1 MTMFHTARRTT
12 MTQTLRVPAPQAAM
26 RLTPL
31 AYAVAV
37 LLAAGGTLQQAQAQ
51 QAFSGA
57 WFAGKGAT
65 QATAVQTGRQPG
77 GVPLAGRPAA
87 PGAQTGEQLQRSL
100 NNLNLAAR
108 AIAAQQAAQAQ
119 ARQGAAAAPG
129 VPDGLVNGGLKID
142 ANSLTA
148 GWLNAQAPVQTVQ
161 GGKTTVLVRQTA
173 DKAILNWET
182 LNVGKDTTLSFQQQK
197 DWAVLNRVNDP
208 LARPSQIQGRI
219 EGDGTVLLVN
229 RNGIVFHGASQ
240 VDTRNLVA
248 AAAGIGDAQFR
259 ERGIYSNGSAPSI
272 SDALGKVDVLRGA
285 RLAARAPANSTEG
298 GGYVLLAGAEVH
310 NGGEILAPK
319 GQALLAAGDSF
330 VIRKGVGTDGNAL
343 STTRGNEVVPR
354 SGVAGATGKVTN
366 SGLIQAREGDATLA
380 GREVRQDGVLL
391 ASTSVNARGTVHLQ
405 ALGEQA
411 AVVLGQGATTAVLI
425 EEEASNTALDSQRDG
440 LRAPAV
446 AGAASMLPLAD
457 RRDQSR
463 IAIDSAG
470 TVDFQD
476 ASLTLA
482 TGGQISVNAAGRSLV
497 RDGARIDVAGA
508 AGVRLA
514 MESNNVKVNV
524 QGNEQ
529 RDAPGNRDGKGLNSS
544 DIWLDRRSLVFVP
557 KGANGYDSDR
567 WYTAGGLLEVGGYL
581 GMQGHT
587 VGEWMAQGGTLSF
600 DGKDVVT
607 QSGSSINL
615 SGGTLRVEGG
625 SIRQTWVNGAD
636 GRQYEASR
644 APGDLLYTGLYR
656 GFEELHARWGESAT
670 ASYRSP
676 LIAPLQRLENGYTV
690 GRDAGKLVIGTQA
703 AVLEGLIDAAAV
715 QGPGQQQA
723 AQAGVDG
730 YHQSHKAAATRGQL
744 IVGRSVP
751 MFEKS
756 TGLTHDSLGAVMRD
770 VQLAG
775 GADDIAAGLDLGTL
789 LPTSRQ
795 GRLVL
800 DTARLNGFELG
811 AIRMAATDTIAVNGA
826 VRVAD
831 GGNVTLYGSAVAVNA
846 DVTAHA
852 GSIQI
857 GNILR
862 QAVNDRIEDS
872 LLKAPPGGNAGVQVA
887 GGVTLDASGLWSQSL
902 QEEESL
908 SGAKLAY
915 RHGGSVSLRSSGDV
929 LLRQDS
935 RIDVRSGAAQ
945 LAGGAVRGGKGG
957 NVTLETRMQ
966 GSERAASLGFDGAL
980 LGQGMEGGG
989 TLQVRAAK
997 VQIGAPAQAAADTLQ
1012 LDSGFFDKGFS
1023 RYDIGGNGGLTVAD
1037 GAQVAVTMPL
1047 LRLAGQEVE
1056 AWLSPVYREDARK
1069 GVLTQRLGASLRLQA
1084 GVADVS
1090 GGADMASVQAR
1101 IGHGAKLE
1109 VDPGQSITVAG
1120 IGQLTLDGRLNAWG
1134 GKIVLEGMAGDVQ
1147 AAEVAN
1153 GAGHGRSIWI
1163 GDGAVLDVAARAATA
1178 VDARGQR
1185 YGLVRDGGSIV
1196 VGGTLDH
1203 ATGKADAAHLF
1214 VAMRE
1219 GALLDASGTQ
1229 AQLDVAG
1236 LGATQVASRG
1246 GSIALASNNGLY
1258 LDGQMKAGAGGASAA
1273 GGTLALA
1280 LETPLYRDTA
1290 GARVRQAREF
1300 MLRQQPAGGTLAAT
1314 QPEQA
1319 AAQFVY
1325 GHAALAAS
1333 QVAAGGFGNLSILS
1347 NGMLGF
1353 DGDLSLSL
1361 GQSLHLYAPTLVLA
1375 DGAAAA
1381 TRVLLA
1387 APYMRLAGIGAVGT
1401 GDGQIRPTVT
1411 GGVSTQPAAGTLR
1424 LEAMQLLDVRDVLTT
1439 GAHGGKERAQGLP
1452 MVLDRRAFDSVE
1464 LASQGDL
1471 RFLGATVSG
1480 QNTALNT
1487 PADLSLT
1494 AARIYPAT
1502 GANAIVRVG
1511 YLGGGSDYAQQR
1523 LLRIGRAGT
1532 DGQAPPLP
1540 PSSAFGALT
1549 LGAAAIEQG
1558 GVLLAPLGSIVLGAS
1573 TGASMSDTRSLRFLP
1588 GSVTSVSG
1596 AGMMLP
1602 YGGTADGVSWSY
1614 DGQDV
1619 SLLGAG
1625 GTYGTTANLKVGLAM
1640 KSRAVDV
1647 LPGAV
1652 LDLSGGGQ
1660 LLGAAFVAG
1669 RGGSTDA
1676 RYHPLVQTRAN
1687 GGFILPELA
1696 SNPVYAI
1703 VPGAQAPV
1711 APADGE
1717 RGASVPVP
1725 GQQVTIGAGV
1735 PGLPAGSYTLLPS
1748 TYALLP
1754 GAFRIE
1760 INGQAGIA
1768 PAAPNAMRNGSWA
1781 ASGRLSVAGTGIG
1794 DALSR
1799 QLIVTPASVLRSY
1812 SQYRETSYADF
1823 VRADAARLDV
1833 PRAMLEAD
1841 ARTML
1846 VQLMPGNGD
1855 ALDFRF
1861 QGQARFQPAD
1871 KGHGGTL
1878 AFPMDGG
1885 HLEVLAASGQASAD
1899 IGTASLRAVDVNA
1912 VGAARLSL
1920 GSLPVVRYG
1929 QGGNLLDF
1937 STGGAA
1943 GAITVRDGAS
1953 LSAAE
1958 VLLIA
1963 NSTVANQGA
1972 GIKVEQGAAIST
1984 LGRGKSAFDAEDGFV
1999 YQPGYRGVLAVSNG
2013 RLQMLAPEYD
2023 SVGTPASIRIGTC
2036 AQAACAGATSL
2047 YSEGSIAFATSSA
2060 FELGDAVRYGTRH
2073 LTLAVGGINV
2083 GSAQA
2088 LDAAAARGALPPGLT
2103 LNQEVLDRLLRGD
2116 ASTGAPALQTL
2127 SLTAAQSLN
2136 FYGDATLSTMD
2147 ASGKSLLD
2155 KLSLT
2160 TPAMY
2165 GGGKAGEAARI
2176 VTDTLV
2182 WNGGTAGP
2190 AALPG
2195 AVLAGGAGTGSGTLD
2210 VNARRIEFGYG
2221 PDTRPDTLADA
2232 QRLILGFADVRLN
2245 ASERITANHKG
2256 SLAVHQSQGAYAAGK
2271 GYAYAGG
2278 DLYLNTPLL
2287 TGQAGSV
2294 NRITAGGALNI
2305 AGAGAG
2311 LGGPAALAG
2320 SDALGAELLLA
2331 GNSVTLDTAVVLPS
2345 GKLTL
2350 AATGDVRL
2358 LDGAQLDMAGRKV
2371 SIHDADKYSWGGEVI
2386 LTSRSGN
2393 IAQAAAA
2400 GIDVSARNNQGG
2412 KVQAIALDAGAG
2424 KVDLQGRLLGGASGR
2439 YDAGGTVLP
2448 YKGGVVDIR
2457 AQDVG
2462 DFAALNR
2469 RLNDGKVDGERSFQI
2484 KRGDLTIGDE
2494 IRAGS
2499 VNVSLDNGRL
2509 TVAGTIDA
2517 SGERVGSIRLAGKHG
2532 VTLAG
2537 TAVLDAHG
2545 SVLRVDSYG
2554 KIIDAPNRA
2563 LIEINAGDGVL
2574 ALDSGARL
2582 DVRHGTAAGSGADKG
2597 RHDGKAR
2604 GTLDLHAA
2612 RLGSAG
2618 GASDADAATHGD
2630 IAIAAGAGLR
2640 IEGAREIA
2648 VHGTA
2653 RYSDAPQGVLKDVSG
2668 QVVPGPD
2675 GLPQADLAAGG
2686 RPYQYI
2692 DQAYLDSKHGDS
2704 TDFMAAAL
2712 GNANLLENKLAG
2724 LRTAA
2729 LAEALHVRPGVEIV
2743 TQGDLVVSGDIDL
2756 SAHRYAGLNAKAP
2769 KTAVAGSGEPGSLVL
2784 RAGGNLDIF
2793 GSINDGFAPPPATPD
2808 DKGWVLTPG
2817 RQAYGADVVVPGHG
2831 VVLAEGTLFP
2841 AGKVLNYAL
2850 PIQSVTLAVGT
2861 VLPVAASLA
2870 AALEVPL
2877 DTVLRADVRD
2887 SAGRLLHAAG
2897 TLVAGQPLLLPKGTQ
2912 MGAGSQLPGTAAL
2925 EGLTWPA
2932 GVPLPSLAQFDNYLK
2947 PNGVMLASALAL
2959 RVGALIPA
2967 DTRVKLPG
2975 GALSV
2980 PLRAITGGVQGR
2992 NWAVAPMLPE
3002 GSLSWSM
3009 RLVSGADT
3017 GAADTRS
3024 IRPVLAGDLR
3034 LADSHYAL
3042 YETYDRKIIPGTP
3055 ARPGGAWFWNAFGG
3069 ELGYEPGT
3077 PVAPDLED
3085 WCDAGAC
3092 DRYNYAW
3099 SDSASL
3105 YDPAWL
3111 AGKPVPLDVEGLC
3124 DADLCI
3130 PLGKAIPGT
3139 PDRVEIGA
3147 LKSVTPA
3154 TQHFSVLRTGTGDL
3168 DLIAAGNVSTL
3179 SPYGIYTAGT
3189 STASLGNAAYN
3200 QARGRAGDGATVLGS
3215 GGAAYESLVDG
3226 GAASPYAA
3234 WYPDHGGNVLLRAG
3248 GNLTGD
3254 IVSAFGVARQEDLRR
3269 QAASANVGNWLWRQG
3284 TGGTAGVDPIPA
3296 SWWINFGTYIKEAG
3310 GASVLQPDQA
3320 IIDKLPML
3328 VGFTGMGTLGGGNL
3342 SVDVGG
3348 HAGMQARRGSADG
3361 NQSPRSEGLVLAV
3374 AGTGRV
3380 GADGGML
3387 LTGGGD
3393 MDVRI
3398 GGDLNPGLQA
3408 RAAVNTGSGM
3418 QLGVATDYQNQNLN
3432 LNGALSNLRGALAL
3446 QTGSLGGVA
3455 FNYGGMPQQHDSK
3468 EQRAYDPY
3476 GATLGTATGGATL
3489 MLGDAAARVST
3500 RGDLVLAGTGDPGRV
3515 KTPHSSAFTANGK
3528 AYAQGGYG
3536 WFSLWTDGTA
3546 IDLFSAGGSLA
3557 PSVQLGDVDFG
3568 RTPASQGNHAD
3579 SDGRFLFP
3587 SQLGAVAAHGS
3598 IFLGKSAL
3606 GGQDYY
3612 APGYSM
3618 LLAPSASGRL
3628 DLLAGDS
3635 LYASGYAVSRSGAA
3649 ASSLA
3654 TPVHPAFAGYAQ
3666 PATYVAGNGGVDG
3679 ILSSLVRFPL
3689 FAFGSPSAAPLG
3701 DIAGTPSRLYA
3712 GKGDI
3717 VGLRSGELLAFANGQ
3732 RAGQTWYE
3740 GVAPVW
3746 MRAGRDIVNSG
3757 TQPGQPTA
3765 LPNTMANTRENVY
3778 GNGVST
3784 GNLFVH
3790 ARATDVSIVAA
3801 GRDILHS
3808 SFNVAGPGTLELTA
3822 GRHIRMEEQ
3831 GALVSLGAVVAG
3843 DQRPGAGIV
3852 LQAGLGDAGVNGVD
3866 FAAFAQRYLDPANL
3880 AQAGV
3885 PLAQQAGKVARTYAP
3900 DLAAWLAAR
3909 EGFSGTPQQAR
3920 TRFAALPPEQQ
3931 RIFARQVFFDELKA
3945 GGREYNDAQGPRFG
3959 SYLRGRNAIA
3969 ALFPA
3974 QDAHGRNIRYQGDIS
3989 LYGPS
3994 GVNTLFGGDI
4004 SMLAPGGKQ
4013 VFGTEGQAPL
4023 AVPGLVPGVLTQ
4035 GAGDIALYAQ
4045 DSMLLGQSRIM
4056 TTFGGAILGWSA
4068 LGDINAGRG
4077 SKSTIVYTPPK
4088 RVYDQ
4093 WGNVTLASD
4102 VPSTGAGIATLAP
4115 IPEVPAGDIDLIAPL
4130 GTIDAGEAGI
4140 RVSGNINLAALQ
4152 VVNAANIQVQGK
4164 SSGMPV
4170 LAAVNVA
4177 ALSNASAAASQATG
4191 AAQEVLQR
4199 ERAAARGSLPS
4210 IFSVRV
4216 LGFGD
4221 EPVED
4226 GDKPDKRGKAASY
4239 RPDSPV
4245 AILGLG
4251 GTGATQRAHL
4261 TRQEQQE
4268 LDL

>member
-1 MTMFHTARRTT
+1 MTMFHTARRKT
-12 MTQTLRVPAPQAAM
+12 MTQTQRVPAPQAAM

-37 LLAAGGTLQQAQAQ
+37 LLAAGGTVQQAQAQ

-65 QATAVQTGRQPG
+65 QATAAQTGRQPG
-77 GVPLAGRPAA
+77 GVPLPGRPAA
-87 PGAQTGEQLQRSL
+87 PGPQAGEQLQRSL
-100 NNLNLAAR
+100 NNLHLAAR

-119 ARQGAAAAPG
+119 ARQGAAGAPG
-129 VPDGLVNGGLKID
+129 APDGLAKGGLQVD
-142 ANSLTA
+142 ADSLTA

-272 SDALGKVDVLRGA
+272 SDALGKVEVLRGA

-310 NGGEILAPK
+310 NGGEIVTPK

-354 SGVAGATGKVTN
+354 FEAAGATGKVANT
-366 SGLIQAREGDATLA
+366 GLIQAREGDATLA
-380 GREVRQDGVLL
+380 GRELRQDGVLL
-391 ASTSVNARGTVHLQ
+391 ATTSVVARGTVHLQ

-425 EEEASNTALDSQRDG
+425 EDDAKTTALDSQRDG
-440 LRAPAV
+440 LRSPAV
-446 AGAASMLPLAD
+446 TGTASMPPLAD

-470 TVDFQD
+470 TVDFQG

-497 RDGARIDVAGA
+497 RDRAQIDVAGA

-529 RDAPGNRDGKGLNSS
+529 RDAPGNRDGKGLNNS
-544 DIWLDRRSLVFVP
+544 DIWLDRRGLVLVP

-600 DGKDVVT
+600 GGRDVVT
-607 QSGSSINL
+607 QAGSSINL
-615 SGGTLRVEGG
+615 SGGTLQVEGG
-625 SIRQTWVNGAD
+625 SIRQTWLTGAD

-644 APGDLLYTGLYR
+644 APGDMLYTGLYR
-656 GFEELHARWGESAT
+656 GFEELHPRWGESAT

-690 GRDAGKLVIGTQA
+690 GRDAGRLVIGTQA
-703 AVLEGLIDAAAV
+703 AVLEGLIDASAV

-730 YHQSHKAAATRGQL
+730 YQQSHKAAATRGQL

-756 TGLTHDSLGAVMRD
+756 TGLTHDSLGAVMRE

-775 GADDIAAGLDLGTL
+775 GADDIAAGVDLGTL
-789 LPTSRQ
+789 LPTARQ

-811 AIRMAATDTIAVNGA
+811 AIRIAATDTIAVNGA

-831 GGNVTLYGSAVAVNA
+831 GGSVTLYGSDVAVNA

-852 GSIQI
+852 GGIQI

-872 LLKAPPGGNAGVQVA
+872 VLKTPAGGKAGVQVA

-902 QEEESL
+902 QEEDAL
-908 SGAKLAY
+908 AGGKLAY

-966 GSERAASLGFDGAL
+966 GSDRAAGLAFAGAL

-997 VQIGAPAQAAADTLQ
+997 VLIGAPALAADTLQ
-1012 LDSGFFDKGFS
+1012 LDSGFFDKGFA

-1056 AWLSPVYREDARK
+1056 AWLSPVYREDAAK

-1090 GGADMASVQAR
+1090 GGADMANVQAR
-1101 IGHGAKLE
+1101 IGHGAVLE

-1134 GKIVLEGMAGDVQ
+1134 GKIALEGMAGDVQ
-1147 AAEVAN
+1147 AGEAAN

-1163 GDGAVLDVAARAATA
+1163 GDGAVLDVAGRAAPA

-1185 YGLVRDGGSIV
+1185 EGLVRAGGSSGG
-1196 VGGTLDH
+1196 GGTLDQ

-1214 VAMRE
+1214 VAVRE

-1258 LDGQMKAGAGGASAA
+1258 LDGRMQAGAGGAGAA
-1273 GGTLALA
+1273 GGTLAVA
-1280 LETPLYRDTA
+1280 LETPQYRDTA
-1290 GARVRQAREF
+1290 GERVRHAREF

-1325 GHAALAAS
+1325 GQAALAAS

-1401 GDGQIRPTVT
+1401 SDGQIRPTLT
-1411 GGVSTQPAAGTLR
+1411 GGMSTQAAAGTLR
-1424 LEAMQLLDVRDVLTT
+1424 LAAGQLLDVRDVLTT
-1439 GAHGGKERAQGLP
+1439 GAHGGQARSQGLP
-1452 MVLDRRAFDSVE
+1452 VTLDRRAFDSVE

-1471 RFLGATVSG
+1471 RFLASTVNG
-1480 QNTALNT
+1480 QNTVLNT
-1487 PADLSLT
+1487 PADLSL
-1494 AARIYPAT
+1494 AARRIYPAT
-1502 GANAIVRVG
+1502 GANAIVRAGYVG
-1511 YLGGGSDYAQQR
+1511 GNSDFAQQR
-1523 LLRIGRAGT
+1523 LLRIGSAGT
-1532 DGQAPPLP
+1532 ADAPPLP
-1540 PSSAFGALT
+1540 PYSAFGALT

-1558 GVLLAPLGSIVLGAS
+1558 GVLLAPLGSIVLGLS
-1573 TGASMSDTRSLRFLP
+1573 TGASMSGTRSVRFLP

-1596 AGMMLP
+1596 AGLMLP
-1602 YGGTADGVSWSY
+1602 YGGTADGVSWRY

-1625 GTYGTTANLKVGLAM
+1625 GTYGTTANLKVGLVM
-1640 KSRAVDV
+1640 TSRAVEV
-1647 LPGAV
+1647 QPGAV

-1676 RYHPLVQTRAN
+1676 RYHPLVQTRAS

-1696 SNPVYAI
+1696 GNPVYAI
-1703 VPGAQAPV
+1703 VPGTQAPL

-1717 RGASVPVP
+1717 RGASVPVS

-1754 GAFRIE
+1754 GAFRVE

-1841 ARTML
+1841 ARTMT

-1855 ALDFRF
+1855 AIDFHF

-1885 HLEVLAASGQASAD
+1885 HLEVLAAAGQASAD
-1899 IGTASLRAVDVNA
+1899 IGTVSLRAADVNA

-1920 GSLPVVRYG
+1920 GNLPVVRYG
-1929 QGGNLLDF
+1929 QGGKLLDF
-1937 STGGAA
+1937 STGRAA
-1943 GAITVRDGAS
+1943 GAISVRDGAS

-1958 VLLIA
+1958 VLLVA
-1963 NSTVANQGA
+1963 NSSGATQGA
-1972 GIKVEQGAAIST
+1972 GIQVEQGAAIST
-1984 LGRGKSAFDAEDGFV
+1984 LGRGKSAFDADDGFV

-2013 RLQMLAPEYD
+2013 RLQMLAPEHD
-2023 SVGTPASIRIGTC
+2023 SAGTPASIRIGTC

-2073 LTLAVGGINV
+2073 LALAVGGINV

-2088 LDAAAARGALPPGLT
+2088 LDAAAARAALPPGLT

-2116 ASTGAPALQTL
+2116 AGTGAPALQTL

-2136 FYGDATLSTMD
+2136 FYGDTTLSTMD
-2147 ASGKSLLD
+2147 ASGKSLLE

-2165 GGGKAGEAARI
+2165 GSGKAGEAARI
-2176 VTDTLV
+2176 ITDTLV
-2182 WNGGTAGP
+2182 WNGGTAGA

-2210 VNARRIEFGYG
+2210 VRARHIEFGYG

-2232 QRLILGFADVRLN
+2232 PRLILGFADVRLN

-2256 SLAVHQSQGAYAAGK
+2256 SLAVHQSQGAYATGK
-2271 GYAYAGG
+2271 GYQYAGG

-2287 TGQAGSV
+2287 TGQAASV
-2294 NRITAGGALNI
+2294 NRITAGGALSV
-2305 AGAGAG
+2305 AGA
-2311 LGGPAALAG
+2311 GGPAALTG
-2320 SDALGAELLLA
+2320 SEALGAELLLA
-2331 GNSVTLDTAVVLPS
+2331 GHSVTLDTAVVLPS
-2345 GKLTL
+2345 GKLSV
-2350 AATGDVRL
+2350 AAERDVRL
-2358 LDGAQLDMAGRKV
+2358 LDGAQLDLAGRKV

-2386 LTSRSGN
+2386 LSSRSGN
-2393 IAQAAAA
+2393 IAQSAAA

-2412 KVQAIALDAGAG
+2412 RVQAIALDAAAG
-2424 KVDLQGRLLGGASGR
+2424 RVDLLGRLLGGASGR
-2439 YDAGGTVLP
+2439 YDAGGTVLS
-2448 YKGGVVDIR
+2448 YKGGAVDIR

-2484 KRGDLTIGDE
+2484 KQGDLSIGDE

-2517 SGERVGSIRLAGKHG
+2517 SGERVGVIRLAGKQG

-2545 SVLRVDSYG
+2545 SVLRVDSHG

-2582 DVRHGTAAGSGADKG
+2582 DVRHGTAAASGAGKG
-2597 RHDGKAR
+2597 LHDGQAR
-2604 GTLDLHAA
+2604 GTLALHAA

-2618 GASDADAATHGD
+2618 GAGDADAATHG
-2630 IAIAAGAGLR
+2630 
-2640 IEGAREIA
+2640 
-2648 VHGTA
+2648 
-2653 RYSDAPQGVLKDVSG
+2653 
-2668 QVVPGPD
+2668 
-2675 GLPQADLAAGG
+2675 
-2686 RPYQYI
+2686 
-2692 DQAYLDSKHGDS
+2692 
-2704 TDFMAAAL
+2704 
-2712 GNANLLENKLAG
+2712 
-2724 LRTAA
+2724 
-2729 LAEALHVRPGVEIV
+2729 
-2743 TQGDLVVSGDIDL
+2743 
-2756 SAHRYAGLNAKAP
+2756 
-2769 KTAVAGSGEPGSLVL
+2769 
-2784 RAGGNLDIF
+2784 
-2793 GSINDGFAPPPATPD
+2793 
-2808 DKGWVLTPG
+2808 
-2817 RQAYGADVVVPGHG
+2817 
-2831 VVLAEGTLFP
+2831 
-2841 AGKVLNYAL
+2841 
-2850 PIQSVTLAVGT
+2850 
-2861 VLPVAASLA
+2861 
-2870 AALEVPL
+2870 
-2877 DTVLRADVRD
+2877 
-2887 SAGRLLHAAG
+2887 
-2897 TLVAGQPLLLPKGTQ
+2897 
-2912 MGAGSQLPGTAAL
+2912 
-2925 EGLTWPA
+2925 
-2932 GVPLPSLAQFDNYLK
+2932 
-2947 PNGVMLASALAL
+2947 
-2959 RVGALIPA
+2959 
-2967 DTRVKLPG
+2967 
-2975 GALSV
+2975 
-2980 PLRAITGGVQGR
+2980 
-2992 NWAVAPMLPE
+2992 
-3002 GSLSWSM
+3002 
-3009 RLVSGADT
+3009 
-3017 GAADTRS
+3017 
-3024 IRPVLAGDLR
+3024 
-3034 LADSHYAL
+3034 
-3042 YETYDRKIIPGTP
+3042 
-3055 ARPGGAWFWNAFGG
+3055 
-3069 ELGYEPGT
+3069 
-3077 PVAPDLED
+3077 
-3085 WCDAGAC
+3085 
-3092 DRYNYAW
+3092 
-3099 SDSASL
+3099 
-3105 YDPAWL
+3105 
-3111 AGKPVPLDVEGLC
+3111 
-3124 DADLCI
+3124 
-3130 PLGKAIPGT
+3130 
-3139 PDRVEIGA
+3139 
-3147 LKSVTPA
+3147 
-3154 TQHFSVLRTGTGDL
+3154 
-3168 DLIAAGNVSTL
+3168 
-3179 SPYGIYTAGT
+3179 
-3189 STASLGNAAYN
+3189 
-3200 QARGRAGDGATVLGS
+3200 
-3215 GGAAYESLVDG
+3215 
-3226 GAASPYAA
+3226 
-3234 WYPDHGGNVLLRAG
+3234 
-3248 GNLTGD
+3248 
-3254 IVSAFGVARQEDLRR
+3254 
-3269 QAASANVGNWLWRQG
+3269 
-3284 TGGTAGVDPIPA
+3284 
-3296 SWWINFGTYIKEAG
+3296 
-3310 GASVLQPDQA
+3310 
-3320 IIDKLPML
+3320 
-3328 VGFTGMGTLGGGNL
+3328 
-3342 SVDVGG
+3342 
-3348 HAGMQARRGSADG
+3348 
-3361 NQSPRSEGLVLAV
+3361 
-3374 AGTGRV
+3374 
-3380 GADGGML
+3380 
-3387 LTGGGD
+3387 
-3393 MDVRI
+3393 
-3398 GGDLNPGLQA
+3398 
-3408 RAAVNTGSGM
+3408 
-3418 QLGVATDYQNQNLN
+3418 
-3432 LNGALSNLRGALAL
+3432 
-3446 QTGSLGGVA
+3446 
-3455 FNYGGMPQQHDSK
+3455 
-3468 EQRAYDPY
+3468 
-3476 GATLGTATGGATL
+3476 
-3489 MLGDAAARVST
+3489 
-3500 RGDLVLAGTGDPGRV
+3500 
-3515 KTPHSSAFTANGK
+3515 
-3528 AYAQGGYG
+3528 
-3536 WFSLWTDGTA
+3536 
-3546 IDLFSAGGSLA
+3546 
-3557 PSVQLGDVDFG
+3557 
-3568 RTPASQGNHAD
+3568 
-3579 SDGRFLFP
+3579 
-3587 SQLGAVAAHGS
+3587 
-3598 IFLGKSAL
+3598 
-3606 GGQDYY
+3606 
-3612 APGYSM
+3612 
-3618 LLAPSASGRL
+3618 
-3628 DLLAGDS
+3628 
-3635 LYASGYAVSRSGAA
+3635 
-3649 ASSLA
+3649 
-3654 TPVHPAFAGYAQ
+3654 
-3666 PATYVAGNGGVDG
+3666 
-3679 ILSSLVRFPL
+3679 
-3689 FAFGSPSAAPLG
+3689 
-3701 DIAGTPSRLYA
+3701 
-3712 GKGDI
+3712 
-3717 VGLRSGELLAFANGQ
+3717 
-3732 RAGQTWYE
+3732 
-3740 GVAPVW
+3740 
-3746 MRAGRDIVNSG
+3746 
-3757 TQPGQPTA
+3757 
-3765 LPNTMANTRENVY
+3765 
-3778 GNGVST
+3778 
-3784 GNLFVH
+3784 
-3790 ARATDVSIVAA
+3790 
-3801 GRDILHS
+3801 
-3808 SFNVAGPGTLELTA
+3808 
-3822 GRHIRMEEQ
+3822 
-3831 GALVSLGAVVAG
+3831 
-3843 DQRPGAGIV
+3843 
-3852 LQAGLGDAGVNGVD
+3852 
-3866 FAAFAQRYLDPANL
+3866 
-3880 AQAGV
+3880 
-3885 PLAQQAGKVARTYAP
+3885 
-3900 DLAAWLAAR
+3900 
-3909 EGFSGTPQQAR
+3909 
-3920 TRFAALPPEQQ
+3920 
-3931 RIFARQVFFDELKA
+3931 
-3945 GGREYNDAQGPRFG
+3945 
-3959 SYLRGRNAIA
+3959 
-3969 ALFPA
+3969 
-3974 QDAHGRNIRYQGDIS
+3974 
-3989 LYGPS
+3989 
-3994 GVNTLFGGDI
+3994 
-4004 SMLAPGGKQ
+4004 
-4013 VFGTEGQAPL
+4013 
-4023 AVPGLVPGVLTQ
+4023 
-4035 GAGDIALYAQ
+4035 
-4045 DSMLLGQSRIM
+4045 
-4056 TTFGGAILGWSA
+4056 
-4068 LGDINAGRG
+4068 
-4077 SKSTIVYTPPK
+4077 
-4088 RVYDQ
+4088 
-4093 WGNVTLASD
+4093 
-4102 VPSTGAGIATLAP
+4102 
-4115 IPEVPAGDIDLIAPL
+4115 
-4130 GTIDAGEAGI
+4130 
-4140 RVSGNINLAALQ
+4140 
-4152 VVNAANIQVQGK
+4152 
-4164 SSGMPV
+4164 
-4170 LAAVNVA
+4170 
-4177 ALSNASAAASQATG
+4177 
-4191 AAQEVLQR
+4191 
-4199 ERAAARGSLPS
+4199 
-4210 IFSVRV
+4210 
-4216 LGFGD
+4216 
-4221 EPVED
+4221 
-4226 GDKPDKRGKAASY
+4226 
-4239 RPDSPV
+4239 
-4245 AILGLG
+4245 
-4251 GTGATQRAHL
+4251 
-4261 TRQEQQE
+4261 
-4268 LDL
+4268 